1 MKAGTVLKK
10 YRTCS
15 ITSNKEH
22 KAKSLKNK
30 KGVFVRNGS
39 IIAKS
44 SIYDEAIFIKEATG
58 LYSYGD
64 ITWHR
69 EDKIRFKS
77 VSI

>member
-15 ITSNKEH
+15 ITSNKEY

-30 KGVFVRNGS
+30 KGVFVRNSS

-44 SIYDEAIFIKEATG
+44 SRYDEAIFIKESPG
-58 LYSYGD
+58 IYCYGD
-64 ITWHR
+64 ITWYR
-69 EDKIRFKS
+69 EDKIMFKS
-77 VSI
+77 VNI

>member
-15 ITSNKEH
+15 ITSNKEY

-30 KGVFVRNGS
+30 KGVFVRNSS

-44 SIYDEAIFIKEATG
+44 SI
-58 LYSYGD
+58 
-64 ITWHR
+64 
-69 EDKIRFKS
+69 
-77 VSI
+77 